1 MPAPLPW
8 PDVEELLGAWLR
20 SRPALAGVRVANEV
34 PADLAGALPL
44 LVVRIVPGGGD
55 DRVSDIASVDV
66 EAFAADRAAMWQLA
80 ELARRQLLAAA
91 GAGGDPRIDTVDTDA
106 RPGEVP
112 YGNPA
117 VRRAIA
123 TYSVTCRA
131 RTAA

>member
-1 MPAPLPW
+1 MPAPPPW
-8 PDVEELLGAWLR
+8 PDVEQLLGEWLR

-34 PADLAGALPL
+34 PADLTGALPL

-55 DRVSDIASVDV
+55 DHVTDSAAVDV
-66 EAFAADRAAMWQLA
+66 ETFAADRSGMWSLA
-80 ELARRQLLAAA
+80 ELARRQLLAAGGVA
-91 GAGGDPRIDTVDTDA
+91 GDPRIDTVDTAA

-112 YGNPA
+112 YGNPE

-123 TYSVTCRA
+123 TFTVTCRA